1 MVSEAIQ
8 LLDSLAHVLPR
19 PNHPLETFAMAG
31 STGSET
37 THRLGDV
44 PLFARLP
51 EAALE
56 ELARASRTRTYPAGQ
71 VIWSEG
77 DPGDALLVL
86 EEGQLRVTRTT
97 GGGVE
102 VVLAVNEAP
111 AALGELALLDGEP
124 RSASV
129 IAQRPVRVRFIPR
142 NAFLALLRRE
152 PVAVEGLLHTLA
164 DMVRAGNE
172 RHLAAVGL
180 DVPGR
185 LAVWLLDRAKSRSG
199 SAGQLALALN
209 RSQSELAAELGTTRS
224 TLNRASNSFIDLDLI
239 AKNGDHVVILKPEAL
254 AAYTE
259 LPPDQ

>member
-1 MVSEAIQ
+1 MPTSPGAAP
-8 LLDSLAHVLPR
+8 D
-19 PNHPLETFAMAG
+19 
-31 STGSET
+31 
-37 THRLGDV
+37 HRLADV
-44 PLFARLP
+44 PLFARIAPAVLD
-51 EAALE
+51 
-56 ELARASRTRTYPAGQ
+56 ELARASRIRAYPAGQ

-102 VVLAVNEAP
+102 VVLAVNDAP

-129 IAQRPVRVRFIPR
+129 IAQRAVRVRFIPR
-142 NAFLALLRRE
+142 TAFLALLRKE
-152 PVAVEGLLHTLA
+152 PAAVEGLLYTLA
-164 DMVRAGNE
+164 AMVRSGNA

-185 LAVWLLDRAKSRSG
+185 LAAWLLERAEPDPAQRN
-199 SAGQLALALN
+199 LPVLTLD
-209 RSQSELAAELGTTRS
+209 RSQGELAAELGTTRS
-224 TLNRASNSFIDLDLI
+224 TLNRALNGFVELGLI
-239 AKNGDHVVILKPEAL
+239 ARDGARLILRKPAEL

-259 LPPDQ
+259 MPIDPR

>member
-1 MVSEAIQ
+1 M
-8 LLDSLAHVLPR
+8 
-19 PNHPLETFAMAG
+19 TGGAG
-31 STGSET
+31 PGTS
-37 THRLGDV
+37 HRLADV

-51 EAALE
+51 PAALE

-102 VVLAVNEAP
+102 VVLAVNDAP

-142 NAFLALLRRE
+142 TAFLALLRRE
-152 PVAVEGLLHTLA
+152 PAAVEGLLHTLA
-164 DMVRAGNE
+164 AMVRAGNE

-185 LAVWLLDRAKSRSG
+185 LAAWLLDRAKPIVG
-199 SAGQLALALN
+199 STHLELALN

-224 TLNRASNSFIDLDLI
+224 TLNRAINGFIDLELI
-239 AKNGDHVVILKPEAL
+239 TRDGDHVVIRNPDAL

-259 LPPDQ
+259 LPPDG